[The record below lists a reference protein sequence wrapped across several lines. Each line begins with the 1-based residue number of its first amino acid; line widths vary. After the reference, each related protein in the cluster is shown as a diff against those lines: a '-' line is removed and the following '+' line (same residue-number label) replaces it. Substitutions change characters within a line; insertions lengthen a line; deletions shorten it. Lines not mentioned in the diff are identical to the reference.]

1 MTELKIRDI
10 FKDFE
15 SVELFYIKVDQDG
28 NESIWRKCTTVTN
41 DDEKVLCDRFYH
53 DASFRPEL
61 DTYEKIHAYLVDFL
75 HKIEEHR
82 KQDIDEDDF
91 IVITFFDSDPSKL
104 NTAAP
109 VVDRKHF
116 MVKVIRAMKG
126 FATNKEVKE
135 EFCYL
140 ENHFDKDVFK
150 NPMAEMIFNIREWV
164 NHNFSDNDPEF
175 IILERLEK
183 EGLTAIFK
191 TNY

>member
-1 MTELKIRDI
+1 MAALETRDI
-10 FKDFE
+10 FNGFE
-15 SVELFYIKVDQDG
+15 SIELFYIKADQDG

-75 HKIEEHR
+75 HKIEERR
-82 KQDIDEDDF
+82 KQDIDEDDLT
-91 IVITFFDSDPSKL
+91 VITFFEDASYDIQ
-104 NTAAP
+104 TDAP
-109 VVDRKHF
+109 TIDRKSF

-126 FATNKEVKE
+126 FATNSEVKE

-140 ENHFDKDVFK
+140 ETHFNEHRFK
-150 NPMAEMIFNIREWV
+150 NPMAEMIFNITEWL
-164 NHNFSDNDPEF
+164 NHNFSENDPEF
-175 IILERLEK
+175 IIFERLEK
-183 EGLTAIFK
+183 EGLIPIFK